1 MDIYEAI
8 SKYEK
13 TKMEA
18 MREAKNRE
26 LNQMNIDP
34 DCYVAREIEYQTA
47 ILHEI
52 LEKLKF
58 LERKIEVATK
68 TSVD

>member
-1 MDIYEAI
+1 MNIYEEI

-18 MREAKNRE
+18 MRGSKNRE
-26 LNQMNIDP
+26 RKQMNINP
-34 DCYVAREIEYQTA
+34 DCYVAQEIEYQTA

-58 LERKIEVATK
+58 LEQKIEVATK